1 MEVCHIFYFCGICC
15 SSLGFLL
22 CNTDLQCILMNGK
35 TASDVERIDVA
46 VPGVYVVS
54 IGNRAVNVLVK

>member
-1 MEVCHIFYFCGICC
+1 
-15 SSLGFLL
+15 
-22 CNTDLQCILMNGK
+22 MNGK